1 MYQDY
6 IITAIF
12 LLIVA
17 LVIGGLTIRRY
28 NIPYLYFLGGTLIGA
43 TFFRSRLDRKCRCFL
58 SLSVVPSLVI
68 SGGSWT
74 LWIVLYHKERRD
86 KWHLIHY
93 LPMFIGYI
101 ILIVH
106 LAGFNDHFYET
117 VQLARDLKWA
127 GTEIF
132 WPLSDKWILLAY
144 PFHVLL
150 YIIIS
155 VNKLNKIKARVPFYV
170 LPVFQAVFLI
180 PYLDIIYNFV
190 EHDFLFFASGETLR
204 YIMFGNVFLIFW
216 DVVNIRPRMQKEKE
230 AEIKAYEAEKEAAR
244 QAALIQDAPKEIYP
258 NAGKVANTDIVFYIE
273 ALIQGDEE
281 FPFNKHSKKPISSS
295 TVPSKTPTGKHSFLP
310 PVPISVSLKNMRA
323 STAHSDLWRK
333 GISKIKA
340 SKPSPKPWVIPQERP
355 SICPL
360 SRLWGILTNRS
371 VTIAN
376 LAYGKFG
383 SIR

>member
-28 NIPYLYFLGGTLIGA
+28 NIPYLYYLGGTLIGA
-43 TFFRSRLDRKCRCFL
+43 TFFVDPVLIGNTAVSFL
-58 SLSVVPSLVI
+58 YPWFLPLLFLV
-68 SGGSWT
+68 GPGLYGSFCT
-74 LWIVLYHKERRD
+74 IKERRD
-86 KWHLIHY
+86 KWHLLHY
-93 LPMFIGYI
+93 LPMLIGYI
-101 ILIVH
+101 ILFVH
-106 LAGFNDHFYET
+106 LAGFNAHFYET

-150 YIIIS
+150 YIIVS

-230 AEIKAYEAEKEAAR
+230 AEIKA
-244 QAALIQDAPKEIYP
+244 
-258 NAGKVANTDIVFYIE
+258 
-273 ALIQGDEE
+273 
-281 FPFNKHSKKPISSS
+281 
-295 TVPSKTPTGKHSFLP
+295 
-310 PVPISVSLKNMRA
+310 
-323 STAHSDLWRK
+323 
-333 GISKIKA
+333 
-340 SKPSPKPWVIPQERP
+340 
-355 SICPL
+355 
-360 SRLWGILTNRS
+360 
-371 VTIAN
+371 
-376 LAYGKFG
+376 
-383 SIR
+383 

>member
-28 NIPYLYFLGGTLIGA
+28 NIPYQYFLGGTLIGA
-43 TFFRSRLDRKCRCFL
+43 TFFIDPVLIGNATVSFL
-58 SLSVVPSLVI
+58 YPWFLPLLFLV
-68 SGGSWT
+68 GPGLYGSFCT
-74 LWIVLYHKERRD
+74 IQERRD

-101 ILIVH
+101 ILIIHV
-106 LAGFNDHFYET
+106 AGFNDHFYET

-150 YIIIS
+150 YIIVS
-155 VNKLNKIKARVPFYV
+155 VNKLNVMKARVPFYV
-170 LPVFQAVFLI
+170 LPVFQAVFLV

-204 YIMFGNVFLIFW
+204 YIMIGNVFLIFW
-216 DVVNIRPRMQKEKE
+216 DVVNIRPKMQKEKE
-230 AEIKAYEAEKEAAR
+230 DEIKAYEAEKEAER
-244 QAALIQDAPKEIYP
+244 QAALVQETLKEIYP
-258 NAGKVANTDIVFYIE
+258 NAGKITNRDFVLYIDE
-273 ALIQGDEE
+273 LIQGNEE
-281 FPFNKHSKKPISSS
+281 LPFNKHSKKADFIKKSPFKS
-295 TVPSKTPTGKHSFLP
+295 TEWDNFFFDTSTNFGFFKKFIRIQRAIGLIKEGCLENDSVEILAKTVGYTSRAQIYIAFEQIIGK
-310 PVPISVSLKNMRA
+310 SL
-323 STAHSDLWRK
+323 TD
-333 GISKIKA
+333 
-340 SKPSPKPWVIPQERP
+340 
-355 SICPL
+355 
-360 SRLWGILTNRS
+360 
-371 VTIAN
+371 
-376 LAYGKFG
+376 
-383 SIR
+383 